1 MLKLSQYP
9 IPHAATVW
17 SLASSVALGLG
28 RLWYGSGPDRT
39 RRFCG
44 GEQVDALH
52 AQLLLAIATLFDR
65 HKHAL
70 GWGHKTMRFV

>member
-28 RLWYGSGPDRT
+28 RLWYGSGLDRT

-52 AQLLLAIATLFDR
+52 AQLTERGITAHSPRDAF
-65 HKHAL
+65 
-70 GWGHKTMRFV
+70 WGARPL

>member
-28 RLWYGSGPDRT
+28 RLCYGSGLDRT

-52 AQLLLAIATLFDR
+52 AQLTERGITAPSPRDAF
-65 HKHAL
+65 
-70 GWGHKTMRFV
+70 WGARPL